1 MATAQPNST
10 NPLDKLSF
18 YLAQGQHSVWDRFS
32 PDQQRQMVEDDLA
45 AGRSVS
51 LVLAA
56 LITAG
61 MLMSIGSMV
70 LILALS

>member
-1 MATAQPNST
+1 MTTVQPT
-10 NPLDKLSF
+10 GNPLEKLSF
-18 YLAQGQHSVWDRFS
+18 YLANGQHSVWDKFT
-32 PDQQRQMVEDDLA
+32 PEQQRQMVEDDLA

-61 MLMSIGSMV
+61 MLMSVGSML

>member
-1 MATAQPNST
+1 
-10 NPLDKLSF
+10 
-18 YLAQGQHSVWDRFS
+18 
-32 PDQQRQMVEDDLA
+32 MVEDDLA

-61 MLMSIGSMV
+61 MLMSIGSML
-70 LILALS
+70 LILAIS

>member
-1 MATAQPNST
+1 MATAQPTGT
-10 NPLDKLSF
+10 NPLDKLSY
-18 YLAQGQHSVWDRFS
+18 YLAQGQHNVWDRFS
-32 PDQQRQMVEDDLA
+32 PDEQRQMLEDDLA

-61 MLMSIGSMV
+61 MLMSIGSML
-70 LILALS
+70 LILAIS